1 MSDVLSMTGYAI
13 SQGETDLG
21 LVTVEIRCV
30 NSRFLDLTLRICDEL
45 HALEPLVRDAIRDH
59 VRRGKLECRISLKA
73 GTLAAGSKT
82 DKGAVEN
89 LRALQNQIHET
100 LPSAAPLSVMEILA
114 YPGVVVGAPI
124 DDEKLKAD
132 VMAVVDKALHAFT
145 AARAREG
152 KALSKVLADYCD
164 TIDAVVNTLRPKLP
178 QILACLKG
186 RMQERLRTA
195 LQEPLSGSSGLTKE
209 DVNELIK
216 T

>member
-82 DKGAVEN
+82 DKGAV
-89 LRALQNQIHET
+89 
-100 LPSAAPLSVMEILA
+100 
-114 YPGVVVGAPI
+114 
-124 DDEKLKAD
+124 
-132 VMAVVDKALHAFT
+132 
-145 AARAREG
+145 
-152 KALSKVLADYCD
+152 
-164 TIDAVVNTLRPKLP
+164 
-178 QILACLKG
+178 
-186 RMQERLRTA
+186 
-195 LQEPLSGSSGLTKE
+195 
-209 DVNELIK
+209 
-216 T
+216 